1 MLNAEVMDLE
11 KKNPPA
17 FKTNKFISDEKDSI
31 KAKKAADYPP
41 SMNDIPKQNN
51 PQ

>member
-1 MLNAEVMDLE
+1 ME

-17 FKTNKFISDEKDSI
+17 FKTNKFTQDEKNTI

-41 SMNDIPKQNN
+41 SLDNTPKQNN

>member
-1 MLNAEVMDLE
+1 LE

-17 FKTNKFISDEKDSI
+17 FKTNKFTQDEMDTV
-31 KAKKAADYPP
+31 KAKKAAENPP
-41 SMNDIPKQNN
+41 SLNNIPKQNN

>member
-1 MLNAEVMDLE
+1 MK

-17 FKTNKFISDEKDSI
+17 FRTNKFTQNEQDPI

-41 SMNDIPKQNN
+41 SMDNIPKQNN